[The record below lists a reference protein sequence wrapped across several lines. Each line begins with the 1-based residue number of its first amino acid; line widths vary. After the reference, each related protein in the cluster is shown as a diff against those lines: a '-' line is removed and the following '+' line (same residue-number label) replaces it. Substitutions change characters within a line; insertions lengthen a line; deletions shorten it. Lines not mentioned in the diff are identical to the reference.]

1 MNTGKLAAWLSLVG
15 TLTAINYASRFA
27 GGKPDRN
34 ALYHYDLAIGGL
46 LLYVIMLALVVWI
59 AQGIPRQ
66 TLGLR
71 APPSWPRALGL
82 TLAVLVGILI
92 VERAL
97 EPLLHAGREQGLEPT
112 RWQPDHAG
120 AFAFNAVV
128 IALVAPLTEE
138 LAFRGLGFGLLLAR
152 YGSLV
157 AVGATALA
165 FAAAH
170 GLIAG
175 LIPLFVFGLG
185 VGLLRLRTGSVY
197 PGMLLHA
204 CFNGAV
210 LALAAA
216 T

>member
-1 MNTGKLAAWLSLVG
+1 LRAGKLAAWLSLV
-15 TLTAINYASRFA
+15 TALAAINYGSRLA

-46 LLYVIMLALVVWI
+46 LIYLIMLALVAWI
-59 AQGIPRQ
+59 AHEIPRRA
-66 TLGLR
+66 LGLR
-71 APPSWPRALGL
+71 APASWPRALGL
-82 TLAVLVGILI
+82 TLAVLIGILI

-128 IALVAPLTEE
+128 IALVAPFTEE
-138 LAFRGLGFGLLLAR
+138 LTFRGLGFGLLAR
-152 YGSLV
+152 FGPV
-157 AVGATALA
+157 IAVGGTAFA

-170 GLIAG
+170 GLVAG